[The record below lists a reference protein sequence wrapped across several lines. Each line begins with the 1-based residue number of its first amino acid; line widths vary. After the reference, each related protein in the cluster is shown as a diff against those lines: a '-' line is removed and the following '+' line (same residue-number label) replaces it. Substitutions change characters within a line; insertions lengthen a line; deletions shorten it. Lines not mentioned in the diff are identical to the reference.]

1 MYGFV
6 YSQVLELRND
16 NHCSNLYGGFR
27 SLCQKVCV
35 QYTLLVLVG
44 VLWLDLAVSITQCEV
59 SRQVNIKP
67 LRSFALVDGRIE
79 ARGSPTLLNN
89 TDLSAELWQTIAKFC
104 VHIHELR
111 TVYNVTEDLC
121 SLQSV
126 CRTSLNCAAN
136 IWSSLAQL
144 CQKD

>member
-1 MYGFV
+1 MYCFV

-44 VLWLDLAVSITQCEV
+44 VLWLDLAVSFTQCEV

-89 TDLSAELWQTIAKFC
+89 TDLSA
-104 VHIHELR
+104 
-111 TVYNVTEDLC
+111 
-121 SLQSV
+121 
-126 CRTSLNCAAN
+126 NCG
-136 IWSSLAQL
+136 
-144 CQKD
+144 KR